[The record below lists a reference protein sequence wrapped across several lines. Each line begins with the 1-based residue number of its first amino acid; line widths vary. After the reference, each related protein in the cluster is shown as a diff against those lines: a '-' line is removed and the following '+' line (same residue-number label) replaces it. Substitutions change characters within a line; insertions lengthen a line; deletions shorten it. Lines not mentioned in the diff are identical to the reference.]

1 MEKLLNKAQKVYIRK
16 EEEKQKQ
23 KASMMLSI
31 IEQMTQNR
39 AGSQAQGQRAPQG
52 GCQKGQSP
60 KDNQGRKGEI
70 KVTNVVRRGI
80 SRENAQIGKK
90 RSR

>member
-52 GCQKGQSP
+52 GCQKGQYP
-60 KDNQGRKGEI
+60 KGQPRKKG
-70 KVTNVVRRGI
+70 KNV
-80 SRENAQIGKK
+80 QIW
-90 RSR
+90 